1 MSEKNFSFYRVN
13 IPDRPVED
21 ARRLSEWPGRLDG
34 FSPVTASIREF
45 QELLVHA
52 PRDDIDAIRLEGI
65 MIGLQIAQSRN
76 DVAGIVLADVEGE
89 DYAE

>member
-1 MSEKNFSFYRVN
+1 M
-13 IPDRPVED
+13 
-21 ARRLSEWPGRLDG
+21 
-34 FSPVTASIREF
+34 TASIREF